1 MDLVPK
7 NFSSLDKDVIE
18 NGSGTHSLPVLV
30 GIAPGEKGKGVVF
43 IIKIEDKYFFMY
55 KKHAGAKWL
64 TLRCGKFHPPTKCTF
79 SIRIRN
85 INNLSI
91 EEDGFFD
98 VENWEII
105 RDVPICGI
113 WEHLV

>member
-30 GIAPGEKGKGVVF
+30 GIALGEKGKGVVF

-64 TLRCGKFHPPTKCTF
+64 TLKIGKSYEMFFEAAFK
-79 SIRIRN
+79 IGRIRP
-85 INNLSI
+85 SKR
-91 EEDGFFD
+91 G
-98 VENWEII
+98 
-105 RDVPICGI
+105 
-113 WEHLV
+113 